1 MKLLYTLIFAFF
13 ILGCD
18 LLQQED
24 VYGCTDATACNFNAD
39 ATIFDNSCGYDGCM
53 GCTNPDALNYDSTA
67 IFDSGNCYSFD
78 DYAIMQTD
86 YEGNE
91 LGVYGEGEYFLCIEN
106 DMLRANGEYINI
118 SIPTSFSLS
127 NPYPNPF
134 NHTTSIDIV
143 VDSELELS
151 IKILDKQFNEI
162 RILYNDAITQG
173 THSISW
179 DGLSN
184 NEIQVDD
191 GLYRVLAEFDTLK
204 CYVNIL
210 LCSEENIEDC
220 TY

>member
-1 MKLLYTLIFAFF
+1 MKLLYTLLFAFF
-13 ILGCD
+13 ISCSTEP
-18 LLQQED
+18 ED
-24 VYGCTDATACNFNAD
+24 VYGCTDATACNFNTE
-39 ATIFDNSCGYDGCM
+39 ATIYVPNSCEYDISCQ
-53 GCTNPDALNYDSTA
+53 
-67 IFDSGNCYSFD
+67 SFD
-78 DYAIMQTD
+78 FTNAIMQTD
-86 YEGNE
+86 AEGNE
-91 LGVYGEGEYFLCIEN
+91 LGVYGEGDYFLCIEN
-106 DMLRANGEYINI
+106 DMLRANGEYIDI

-191 GLYRVLAEFDTLK
+191 GLYRVSAAFDTLK